1 MMTTDLTLDKK
12 AHPLMMHLSIVPKIE
27 ITDIDIADKDFKY
40 DPKSQT
46 SNVTGMSGSWC
57 TRNASTGEWSLEGY
71 DDDQKED
78 D

>member
-27 ITDIDIADKDFKY
+27 ISDDEEEFKY
-40 DPKSQT
+40 DPKTQT
-46 SNVTGMSGSWC
+46 SNITAMSGSWC
-57 TRNASTGEWSLEGY
+57 TVNGSTGDGVFKPGDE
-71 DDDQKED
+71 DQKED

>member
-27 ITDIDIADKDFKY
+27 ITEKDFKY

-57 TRNASTGEWSLEGY
+57 TRASSTFNAWGPN
-71 DDDQKED
+71 DDDQQED

>member
-1 MMTTDLTLDKK
+1 MTTTDLTLDKK
-12 AHPLMMHLSIVPKIE
+12 AHPLMMHLSIVPKIDVAE
-27 ITDIDIADKDFKY
+27 SDIAEKDFKY

-46 SNVTGMSGSWC
+46 SNITGMSGSWC
-57 TRNASTGEWSLEGY
+57 TRTASTGNFFEKD